1 MSTNNTSLSFPL
13 STDDLD
19 CQESKF
25 GSCPYICC
33 SEVEDIS
40 YEEYLAIWDT
50 VISDNCQKTVT
61 NCYN

>member
-40 YEEYLAIWDT
+40 YEEYLAIWET
-50 VISDNCQKTVT
+50 VEADNC
-61 NCYN
+61 

>member
-13 STDDLD
+13 STDDFD

-40 YEEYLAIWDT
+40 YEEYLELQEIVND
-50 VISDNCQKTVT
+50 
-61 NCYN
+61 